1 MVGFAA
7 MSGLLAGGAGRE
19 QAGATIARR
28 ANAATEARLRFREP
42 YLELR
47 RGKPCLTP
55 AILPDAYEPD
65 VEDERRV
72 GGNAADGLIAVAEA
86 GRNDQPALAA
96 DAHADDALV
105 PALDHLAAAE
115 RERERTVRVEL
126 PSFGLGSTAVV
137 EE

>member
-1 MVGFAA
+1 
-7 MSGLLAGGAGRE
+7 MSALLAGATERE
-19 QAGATIARR
+19 QADAAIASR
-28 ANAATEARLRFREP
+28 ANAAAEARLRLRERH
-42 YLELR
+42 LELR
-47 RGKPCLTP
+47 RGRPCFTP

-86 GRNDQPALAA
+86 GRNDQPSLSA
-96 DAHADDALV
+96 DAHADDALI